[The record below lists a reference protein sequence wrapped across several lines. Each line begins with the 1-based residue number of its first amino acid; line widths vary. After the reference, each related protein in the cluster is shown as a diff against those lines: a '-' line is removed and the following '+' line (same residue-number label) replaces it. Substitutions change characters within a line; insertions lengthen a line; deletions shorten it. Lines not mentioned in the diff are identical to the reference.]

1 MLEYLDDE
9 QRMLANAVERQLE
22 RTYDFAARRRN
33 LTAHGG
39 FDPAHWASFADMGL
53 LGLNLP
59 DLCGGAG
66 LGTTALYPVMEAFG
80 RHLVVEPY
88 VTTAVLCGQLI
99 ATGATEVQKLE
110 LLPQIATGKRLFA
123 FAHGEAQ
130 TDYALH
136 NVSATATRQGD
147 HWILDG
153 TKIVVS
159 HGGIADA
166 LIVSART
173 SGETKATDGISLFLV
188 ERTTLGLQL
197 ESYPSIDATG
207 CADIHLSG
215 VRLAASRLLG
225 EVNKGYHAISQAADM
240 TAIALCA
247 EAVGAMSA
255 VLDLTLA
262 YVKTRQQFGKAI
274 GTFQVI
280 QHRMAEMLITLEQAR
295 SLAWHAAV
303 SLDEAARSSPAT
315 CQQAISA
322 AKIKCAE
329 SGRFIGQ
336 QGVHL
341 HGGMGMTDE
350 LPVGHYV
357 RRLLAI
363 EHSQGDASHHLS
375 RYAALAV
382 A

>member
-9 QRMLANAVERQLE
+9 QRMLANAMERHLE
-22 RTYDFAARRRN
+22 RTYDFAARQRN

-59 DLCGGAG
+59 ELCGGAG
-66 LGTTALYPVMEAFG
+66 LGAAALYPVMEAFG

-88 VTTAVLCGQLI
+88 VTTAVQCGQLL
-99 ATGATEVQKLE
+99 ATGATDVQKLE
-110 LLPQIATGKRLFA
+110 LLPQIAAGKRLFA

-136 NVSATATRQGD
+136 NVSVRAIRQGD

-153 TKIVVS
+153 AKIVVS
-159 HGGIADA
+159 HGAIADA

-173 SGETKATDGISLFLV
+173 TGETNATDGISLFLV
-188 ERTTLGLQL
+188 DRATPGLQL
-197 ESYPSIDATG
+197 ESYPAIDATD
-207 CADIHLSG
+207 CADVRLLG
-215 VRLAASRLLG
+215 VRLPASRLLG
-225 EVNKGYHAISQAADM
+225 DVGRGYHAISRAADM
-240 TAIALCA
+240 TTVALCA

-255 VLDLTLA
+255 VLDQTLL
-262 YVKTRQQFGKAI
+262 YVKTRQQFGKPI

-280 QHRMAEMLITLEQAR
+280 QHRLAEMLIALEQAR

-303 SLDEAARSSPAT
+303 SLGEAAQPSGTS

-329 SGRFIGQ
+329 SGQFIGQ
-336 QGVHL
+336 QGIHL

-350 LPVGHYV
+350 LPIGHYV

-363 EHSQGDASHHLS
+363 EHSQGNASHHLS